1 MGTTD
6 RCAHWPGHP
15 GTEGS
20 SGCPGSLNLWGRG
33 PPPHDGGG
41 AGEAGKRTCKLSAEE
56 GDRRFS
62 RAALDLPLEHLNPGR
77 RRIRGPRPQ
86 EPLRGPPRTL
96 DPRAGACD
104 HHEPSEQAQ
113 QILSLEMRDPVT
125 SAAGFP
131 SKTKTKTKFISKAD
145 TSEIASFIKSI
156 QVPGTH

>member
-1 MGTTD
+1 MPTGPAIQELRGRVAAQAASTSGD
-6 RCAHWPGHP
+6 VGHLH
-15 GTEGS
+15 TMA
-20 SGCPGSLNLWGRG
+20 WGG
-33 PPPHDGGG
+33 K
-41 AGEAGKRTCKLSAEE
+41 AGKRTCKLSAEE

-145 TSEIASFIKSI
+145 TSEIAAFIKSI